1 MNIGV
6 CPLLQFL
13 WEKNVNQR
21 QWKIFTDFKTEYKAK
36 IKEWGQKVP
45 DLMTFQMSAAKK
57 AKTPDYSF
65 ENPVVYNTDLDKIT
79 VQDDIKLI
87 VIGDNPGKDEQ
98 LTKNQRYL
106 CGQAGKIAEGY
117 FKKNPELG
125 VDFRKNVIILNK
137 TPVHSAK
144 TNQLKTMM
152 KEGGKSVENLIL
164 ETQMWMAQKTAK
176 LHCDLC
182 AAAGVEDFKPELWLV
197 GYSELKGK
205 GFFIPYRDE
214 LKKIYETDG
223 NLWWNNVY
231 VFQHFSMNRFT
242 IDLSEYCKSEHYEK
256 RALMENIHDL
266 GQLHK
271 QEIFYEI

>member
-1 MNIGV
+1 MLGKMIPAAVTLAVGAAAAGAAVIKKKNICPVCEVKKAMKRADVHIKASTPYNNGV
-6 CPLLQFL
+6 
-13 WEKNVNQR
+13 
-21 QWKIFTDFKTEYKAK
+21 
-36 IKEWGQKVP
+36 
-45 DLMTFQMSAAKK
+45 
-57 AKTPDYSF
+57 AKTPPMGWSSW
-65 ENPVVYNTDLDKIT
+65 NTFRNKI
-79 VQDDIKLI
+79 D
-87 VIGDNPGKDEQ
+87 
-98 LTKNQRYL
+98 
-106 CGQAGKIAEGY
+106 
-117 FKKNPELG
+117 
-125 VDFRKNVIILNK
+125 
-137 TPVHSAK
+137 
-144 TNQLKTMM
+144 
-152 KEGGKSVENLIL
+152 ENLIL
-164 ETQMWMAQKTAK
+164 ETQIWMAQKTAK

-242 IDLSEYCKSEHYEK
+242 IDLSEYCKSEHYEN